1 MLKEKLSKLGEF
13 ALKNSKIVFPI
24 IVIAAVAFTVSV
36 ALSLGDSGSNAELL
50 KLENVETQTE
60 EIGTVA
66 TETVPLIQND
76 SDEIYSLIATY
87 YNAMALGDIET
98 VTSICDQVE
107 EQELIKIEE
116 LANYIESYPVLEIYT
131 KPGPEAGSTIAYVY
145 YRVTFANRSE
155 EFPGYSTYYICTN
168 EDGSLYLKMT
178 ENTEEVNAYIG
189 DITTQDD
196 VIEFN
201 NKVTVEYNEFVTNNA
216 EAFQYLQELD
226 AYVTIAVGEELT
238 RRQQEAQAQAEAE
251 AAQTQAAENQQTG
264 ETTNEAIEPVVQYA
278 TATTTVN
285 VRSSDSE
292 QADKLGKVEGGT
304 KLQVVEVRE
313 NGWTKVIYET
323 KEGYIK
329 SEYLQMA
336 ESADGVEVIGTVTA
350 TTNINVRAA
359 ASQEAERL
367 GVLAG
372 GDSVELIANEGEWSK
387 IKYNGQIGYVKSE
400 YVQ

>member
-1 MLKEKLSKLGEF
+1 MLKEKLSKIGEF

-24 IVIAAVAFTVSV
+24 MVIAAVAFTVSV
-36 ALSLGDSGSNAELL
+36 ALSLGDSDANAELL
-50 KLENVETQTE
+50 KSENIENQTE
-60 EIGTVA
+60 EAGTVA
-66 TETVPLIQND
+66 TETVPLVQND

-98 VTSICDQVE
+98 ITAICDQVE

-116 LANYIESYPVLEIYT
+116 LANYIETYPALEIYT
-131 KPGPEAGSTIAYVY
+131 KPGPEVGSNIAYVY
-145 YRVTFANRSE
+145 YRVTFSNRTE
-155 EFPGYSTYYICTN
+155 EFPGYSTYYICTR

-178 ENTEEVNAYIG
+178 ENSEEVNAYIG
-189 DITTQDD
+189 EITTQDD

-201 NKVTVEYNEFVTNNA
+201 NKVTVEYNDFVTNNA

-251 AAQTQAAENQQTG
+251 AAQAEAAENQQTD
-264 ETTNEAIEPVVQYA
+264 ETTTEAAEPVVQYA

-313 NGWTKVIYET
+313 NGWTKVIYEA

-336 ESADGVEVIGTVTA
+336 ESAEGVEVIGTVTA

>member
-1 MLKEKLSKLGEF
+1 MLKEKLRNLGEF
-13 ALKNSKIVFPI
+13 ALKNSKIVFPVV
-24 IVIAAVAFTVSV
+24 VIAAVAVTVSV
-36 ALSLGDSGSNAELL
+36 ALSLGDSSASAELL
-50 KLENVETQTE
+50 QAESAENETDATMA
-60 EIGTVA
+60 A
-66 TETVPLIQND
+66 TETVPLVQNE

-87 YNAMALGDIET
+87 YNAMALGDVDTI
-98 VTSICDQVE
+98 TSICDQVE

-116 LANYIESYPVLEIYT
+116 LAKYIETYPALEIYT
-131 KPGPEAGSTIAYVY
+131 KPGPEEGSTIAYVY
-145 YRVTFANRSE
+145 YRVTFAKRTE
-155 EFPGYSTYYICTN
+155 EFPGYSTYYVCTR

-178 ENTEEVNAYIG
+178 ENSDEVNTYIG
-189 DITTQDD
+189 NITTQDD

-201 NKVTVEYNEFVTNNA
+201 NRVTVEYNDFVTNNP

-238 RRQQEAQAQAEAE
+238 RRQQAAVAEQE
-251 AAQTQAAENQQTG
+251 AAQQEEQESQTAESG
-264 ETTNEAIEPVVQYA
+264 ETTTQTSQEDVVQYA

-292 QADKLGKVEGGT
+292 QADKLGKVDGGT
-304 KLQVVEVRE
+304 KLQVLEVRA
-313 NGWTKVIYET
+313 NGWTKVMYQN

-359 ASQEAERL
+359 ASQDAERL

-372 GDSVELIANEGEWSK
+372 GDTVDLIANEGEWAK

>member
-1 MLKEKLSKLGEF
+1 MLKDKLSKLGEF
-13 ALKNSKIVFPI
+13 ALKNSKIVFPVV
-24 IVIAAVAFTVSV
+24 VIAAVACTVAI
-36 ALSLGDSGSNAELL
+36 ALSLGENDANAELL
-50 KLENVETQTE
+50 KAENAENQTE
-60 EIGTVA
+60 ETAVA
-66 TETVPLIQND
+66 TQEIPLVQND
-76 SDEIYSLIATY
+76 DGEIYSLIATY

-98 VTSICDQVE
+98 ITSVCDQVE
-107 EQELIKIEE
+107 EQELIKIEA
-116 LANYIESYPVLEIYT
+116 LADYIETYPALEIYT
-131 KPGPEAGSTIAYVY
+131 KAGPEEGSSIAYVY

-155 EFPGYSTYYICTN
+155 EFPGYSTYYVCTKD
-168 EDGSLYLKMT
+168 DGSLYLKMT
-178 ENTEEVNAYIG
+178 ENSDEVNAYIG

-201 NKVTVEYNEFVTNNA
+201 NRVTVEYNDFVTNNA

-238 RRQQEAQAQAEAE
+238 RRQQAAQAQAEAE
-251 AAQTQAAENQQTG
+251 AAQQQAAQEGQQTE
-264 ETTNEAIEPVVQYA
+264 ETTTESAEPVVQYA
-278 TATTTVN
+278 TSTTTVN

-304 KLQVVEVRE
+304 KLQVVEIRE
-313 NGWTKVIYET
+313 NGWTKVIYEGA
-323 KEGYIK
+323 EGYIK
-329 SEYLQMA
+329 SEYLQLA
-336 ESADGVEVIGTVTA
+336 ESAEGAEVIGTVTA
-350 TTNINVRAA
+350 TSNINVRAA